1 MVENNDIIEEKNSIE
16 YDKVKLEREWTFW
29 ENYEM
34 KDKNTKVEDYSK
46 LTKSIFSFETI
57 IEFWQFWNNY
67 QGNNPKNIFF
77 DGEKLK

>member
-1 MVENNDIIEEKNSIE
+1 MEDQDEKMEEKDSIE
-16 YDKVKLEREWTFW
+16 LNKIKLQRKWTFW
-29 ENYEM
+29 ENYETRE
-34 KDKNTKVEDYSK
+34 KSKEEDYSK

-77 DGEKLK
+77 DGEKYK

>member
-1 MVENNDIIEEKNSIE
+1 MEDQDEKMEEKESIE
-16 YDKVKLEREWTFW
+16 LDKVKLQRKWTFW
-29 ENYEM
+29 ENYETRE
-34 KDKNTKVEDYSK
+34 KSKEEDYSK

-77 DGEKLK
+77 DGEKYK

>member
-34 KDKNTKVEDYSK
+34 KDKNTKVDYSELIK
-46 LTKSIFSFETI
+46 PIFNFNTI
-57 IEFWQFWNNY
+57 IEFWQFWNLY
-67 QGNNPKNIFF
+67 QGNTPSKLFF
-77 DGEKLK
+77 DGEKIK